1 MKRFL
6 LFLAITGVLC
16 AQPYENLS
24 LKEALRIAKSENL
37 EINIAKFDE
46 EVRKLDVKV
55 AKGYNFGKIDAT
67 VMGMRSDDA
76 GNVFGFKLQSREA
89 SFADFGFDEFLAPLG
104 GALMMANN
112 NALTPEALQGM
123 GSILEIQPKKLNYPD
138 ARNHFL
144 TKISLMLPLYTGGKL
159 SNYKK
164 IAQEMV
170 KMSKY
175 DREKVTAQ
183 KIYEVK
189 KSFYDISLLTN
200 FEKNLIQIEKNIK
213 KLKNTIKEMKKEGY
227 AKKTDI
233 LEVEAK
239 LSDVQRMVN
248 QTKAY
253 KKLAYSFLSFLLD
266 HKVKSIRTIS
276 LEAPAFKIKPEE
288 VSEKNRDVQ
297 KAETGLKIQTKM
309 VNVAKAAF
317 KPEIGLFG
325 EYSSSDDKLFGE
337 FKDHDAYTVG
347 FAFKYNLFNGG
358 IDKAK
363 LEQEKLKKLKVE
375 NQVALAKKGIAL
387 KAQKIQTEIE
397 SYEYQIEALKKE
409 LELAKEIYN
418 TYLERYKE
426 GLASI
431 NDLLIKQSQQIQA
444 LLKLQEVQNKRNE
457 KILELEKLAYG
468 EDK

>member
-6 LFLAITGVLC
+6 LPMVLAVCLY
-16 AQPYENLS
+16 AKPYENLT
-24 LKEALRIAKSENL
+24 LQEALRIAKSENL

-46 EVRKLDVKV
+46 KVRKLDVKV
-55 AKGYNFGKIDAT
+55 ANGYNFGKLDAT
-67 VMGMRSDDA
+67 VMGMRSNDA

-104 GALMMANN
+104 GAMMMANN
-112 NALTPEALQGM
+112 NALTPEALRGM
-123 GSILEIQPKKLNYPD
+123 SSILKIQPKKLNYPD

-144 TKISLMLPLYTGGKL
+144 TKLSLMIPLYTGGKL

-164 IAQEMV
+164 IAKEMV
-170 KMSKY
+170 EMSKY
-175 DREKVTAQ
+175 DRQKVTAQ
-183 KIYEVK
+183 KLFEIK

-200 FEKNLIQIEKNIK
+200 FENNLLKIEENIK

-253 KKLAYSFLSFLLD
+253 KALAYEFLSFLLD
-266 HKVKSIRTIS
+266 NEVKSIKTIP
-276 LEAPAFKIKPEE
+276 LEAESFQIEPEE
-288 VSEKNRDVQ
+288 VSKRNRDVQ
-297 KAETGLKIQTKM
+297 KAKTGLKIQTKM
-309 VNVAKAAF
+309 VDVAKAAF
-317 KPEIGLFG
+317 KPEVGVFG
-325 EYSSSDDKLFGE
+325 EYSSSDDTLFGN
-337 FKDHDAYTVG
+337 FKEHDAYTVG

-387 KAQKIQTEIE
+387 KAKKIQTEIK

-409 LELAKEIYN
+409 LELAKEIYK

-431 NDLLIKQSQQIQA
+431 NDVLIKQSQQIEK
-444 LLKLQEVQNKRNE
+444 LLKLQDVQNKRNA